1 MRLLQTHS
9 KVARLGGDV
18 PAQRQGLATLTN
30 SLKET
35 ITDTNALLSEL
46 EPLLEPIVQ
55 AGDPTAKAVKE
66 GYHTFCQSGTVLA
79 DSAML
84 IAQTEPMQL
93 ASIGEGGHDS
103 NHLAIR
109 LLEGKTVQRHSGVR

>member
-1 MRLLQTHS
+1 MKLIISVLGLYLQ
-9 KVARLGGDV
+9 
-18 PAQRQGLATLTN
+18 
-30 SLKET
+30 
-35 ITDTNALLSEL
+35 
-46 EPLLEPIVQ
+46 VQ
-55 AGDPTAKAVKE
+55 AGDSTAKAVKE

-93 ASIGEGGHDS
+93 ASIGEGGQDS

-109 LLEGKTVQRHSGVR
+109 LLEGETVLPGYMGSFKQLHDQLMALRSASFVPSLCL